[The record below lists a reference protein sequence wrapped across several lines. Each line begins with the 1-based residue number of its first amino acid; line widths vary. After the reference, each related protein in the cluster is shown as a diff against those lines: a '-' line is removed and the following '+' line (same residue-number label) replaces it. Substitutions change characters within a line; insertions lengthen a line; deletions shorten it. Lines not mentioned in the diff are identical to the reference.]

1 MEEGYMIITRITICN
16 FVILKEY
23 LKPKSVSVD
32 DNDLGMKPI
41 HKTNVLAKNCT
52 LMYEHNSI

>member
-1 MEEGYMIITRITICN
+1 MIITRITICN